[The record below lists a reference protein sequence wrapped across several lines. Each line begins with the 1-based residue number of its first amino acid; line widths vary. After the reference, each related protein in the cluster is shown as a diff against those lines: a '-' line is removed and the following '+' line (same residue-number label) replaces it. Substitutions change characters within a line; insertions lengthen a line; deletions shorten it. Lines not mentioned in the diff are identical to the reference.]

1 MEEEGGG
8 GEKRWWRRQDDGVIL
23 DLGKDNFAVGT
34 ALVDS

>member
-8 GEKRWWRRQDDGVIL
+8 GEKRWWRRQDDRVIL